1 VGADVRIRVADF
13 KVFTSETHRT
23 DGTKTVEH
31 LYVIRDTDGRLHE
44 RFSSDPDGK
53 WVTVPLPE
61 RQERKRRAK
70 K

>member
-1 VGADVRIRVADF
+1 MNVRVADF
-13 KVFTSETHRT
+13 KVITAETHRT
-23 DGTKTVEH
+23 DGTKVVEH

-61 RQERKRRAK
+61 RQERKRRSQK
-70 K
+70 